1 MVMPAAFYIGFF
13 DTVDVYHASRII
25 MSFFVLKK
33 ASHMATKAQRQP
45 SQRSSRNMRKSQ
57 NTYRRLAFI
66 CLRTATSTQYRVIA
80 DASSLYK
87 T

>member
-1 MVMPAAFYIGFF
+1 MVTPAAFYIGFF

-57 NTYRRLAFI
+57 NTYRRLA
-66 CLRTATSTQYRVIA
+66 LHLSPYSNL
-80 DASSLYK
+80 DAIQSHC
-87 T
+87 

>member
-25 MSFFVLKK
+25 MSFS
-33 ASHMATKAQRQP
+33 ASHMAIKARRQP

-87 T
+87 M